1 MLFSAFVQVL
11 VPESSHHLR
20 VVIIKIICKAETSG
34 RSPFFE
40 KVMKA
45 DFFSISRGRAE
56 FIWYNVFE
64 QMFW

>member
-11 VPESSHHLR
+11 LPESSHHLR

-34 RSPFFE
+34 RLPFFE

-45 DFFSISRGRAE
+45 DFFFYFKESCRVHI
-56 FIWYNVFE
+56 V
-64 QMFW
+64 